1 MAFIMDHGPF
11 ILENTTTN
19 RVTKR
24 DEREP
29 YRFGCDGVAHGDEAT
44 SNEEGASR

>member
-19 RVTKR
+19 RVTAR
-24 DEREP
+24 DDRERHWV
-29 YRFGCDGVAHGDEAT
+29 GSDGAVLGDEAT